1 MKRKTKRKIKRFLL
15 IIIGSILM
23 AIAAYFFLFASN
35 IASGGVGGV
44 SLIINYLAP
53 WMPIGI
59 MTAILNVILFVVGFI
74 ILGREFGIYTIAGT
88 AAYSLILILFDVFVK
103 EQKVILQDPLM
114 NVITASVLT
123 GIGLSLVFSQN
134 ASTCGTDIIAKIL
147 DKYLSVGMGTAIMM
161 ADAFVI
167 ILAVFTLGIE
177 KAIYGILSLSIT
189 SIVIDKILTGF
200 NTMIKM
206 TIISDRIDE
215 INEFIISLDR
225 GTTIY
230 KAIGGY
236 TKEDRNILVTIVT
249 RTQYV
254 KIKNYINRIDEKA
267 FVFVNTTSD
276 VIGEGFTREKAIND

>member
-134 ASTCGTDIIAKIL
+134 ASTGGTDIIAKIL

>member
-23 AIAAYFFLFASN
+23 AIAAYFFLFALN

-134 ASTCGTDIIAKIL
+134 ASTGGTDIIAKIL